1 MLPMLLLTINCSI
14 SNKKNH
20 LKLDE
25 LLDLINHF
33 DNKKAKLS
41 PIQKY
46 AVGIMK
52 TEVDSNKIE
61 RFIQDYHIAKRIWIV
76 CYHLSLT
83 QTNANT
89 TKKDKLHNESK

>member
-33 DNKKAKLS
+33 DSKKAKLS

-46 AVGIMK
+46 AIGIMK
-52 TEVDSNKIE
+52 TEADSNEIE
-61 RFIQDYHIAKRIWIV
+61 KFIQDYHIAKKDMDSV
-76 CYHLSLT
+76 LSFEPY
-83 QTNANT
+83 AN
-89 TKKDKLHNESK
+89 